1 MRRCSRTAPGPVSLN
16 LYLTVLRSSAVALR
30 RIARELQDWR
40 FESDTLT
47 STAEIRLRAQQ
58 NGEARAALETAL
70 DIARRTG
77 MAHCGSITLA
87 DRARTET
94 RSKIIDEIEELL
106 STVAVSHNHWFERR
120 QLIELGW
127 ELRDRRDERVVSRL
141 SPRARLPFQL
151 ARSRLARTL
160 APNLH
165 RRKDLGHGRRSRGR
179 EDGFRGRGGAWR
191 PKNDS
196 WPSLSQRTAST
207 WALATPPGEATL
219 EADNSGRGLLF
230 SHDRAP
236 SRVDRAPARR
246 SHVGRRPHHR
256 RGDGQALAR
265 TATPSRQFPQ
275 TSAIKG
281 LWRLF
286 HS

>member
-1 MRRCSRTAPGPVSLN
+1 MVDGQTRLLATIPLDEWIRPQCGYFSEGAPPAPYAFLSHQSDSVVAQLC
-16 LYLTVLRSSAVALR
+16 TVKGRRSSAVAPR

-77 MAHCGSITLA
+77 MAHRGSITLA
-87 DRARTET
+87 DHARTET

-141 SPRARLPFQL
+141 SPRARLPFRL

-165 RRKDLGHGRRSRGR
+165 RRKDLGQAAQ
-179 EDGFRGRGGAWR
+179 E
-191 PKNDS
+191 
-196 WPSLSQRTAST
+196 
-207 WALATPPGEATL
+207 
-219 EADNSGRGLLF
+219 
-230 SHDRAP
+230 
-236 SRVDRAPARR
+236 SRVTKR
-246 SHVGRRPHHR
+246 
-256 RGDGQALAR
+256 
-265 TATPSRQFPQ
+265 
-275 TSAIKG
+275 
-281 LWRLF
+281 
-286 HS
+286 